1 MPTQEELITAFRK
14 EAEDLVQAM
23 LIQIF
28 LVKYGELN
36 ASPGDNIISFTG
48 DAYDSATD
56 YTIRIVEALDGDGID
71 VKGELNIK
79 DKTANGFKINA
90 VRTCVIKWQTGRNSP
105 KINFHT

>member
-14 EAEDLVQAM
+14 ETEDLVQAM

-28 LVKYGELN
+28 LIKYGELS
-36 ASPGDNIISFTG
+36 AVVGDNPVSFTG

-56 YTIRIVEALDGDGID
+56 YTIRIVEALDGEGID
-71 VKGELNIK
+71 VRGELNIK
-79 DKTANGFKINA
+79 DKTANGFKISA
-90 VRTCVIKWQTGRNSP
+90 VRPCSIKWQTGRNSP